1 MDTLIAKRRTETAE
15 AEATGGAAPG
25 DLKGMIKDCLR
36 ELMQEQRELKPVP
49 ADRKDRD
56 VQRDSGHSQ
65 DYDYG
70 WRGKGRGKGKGYHF
84 QKPGKRLR
92 EQRREFHPYQG
103 PGFPVQQGFPYP
115 VHQAF
120 PVQQAFPVHQGSP
133 PGYPVQQVP
142 SPVQPVG
149 ITLTIPQLLALTAG
163 DVVPTPDSP
172 KSKSTEFLD
181 LGDLVTDWGLEPE
194 EIQSIWDD
202 LQRHKQ
208 KMSHSLSHH
217 LRTSLDPP
225 SLGRARVSHWLDN
238 VTVPG
243 NPSLYLDPN
252 SPSALVPFQDT
263 FKLKK
268 HLIAGEDPPLS
279 KNSG

>member
-1 MDTLIAKRRTETAE
+1 M
-15 AEATGGAAPG
+15 
-25 DLKGMIKDCLR
+25 
-36 ELMQEQRELKPVP
+36 
-49 ADRKDRD
+49 
-56 VQRDSGHSQ
+56 
-65 DYDYG
+65 
-70 WRGKGRGKGKGYHF
+70 
-84 QKPGKRLR
+84 
-92 EQRREFHPYQG
+92 
-103 PGFPVQQGFPYP
+103 
-115 VHQAF
+115 
-120 PVQQAFPVHQGSP
+120 P
-133 PGYPVQQVP
+133 PQ
-142 SPVQPVG
+142 VQPVG

-194 EIQSIWDD
+194 EIQSIWVD

-268 HLIAGEDPPLS
+268 HLIAGEDPPVKKLRIDPAGETLGALDPAGE
-279 KNSG
+279 KTGALDPAGEITILRGTHAEIFQNLHNSLGNEREFFLNAPKSPWWTGKAC